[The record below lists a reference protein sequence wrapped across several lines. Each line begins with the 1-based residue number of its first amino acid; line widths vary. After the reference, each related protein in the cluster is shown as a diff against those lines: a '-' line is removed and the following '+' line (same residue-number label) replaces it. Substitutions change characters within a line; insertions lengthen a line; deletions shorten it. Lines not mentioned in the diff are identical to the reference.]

1 MPSTNFTAPIE
12 ELMNRVRALTTP
24 RRLAHIFRVA
34 DLAARIAAANAAD
47 PEKAYIAGLL
57 HDSARDL
64 SDAAIL
70 ELVTPETEWESAHP
84 RSLHGRAGRVLAQG
98 FGIQDSD
105 ILEAIEGHVYGV
117 DLANQ
122 VGMAVFVADTAEPGR
137 GVNHGIRELA
147 LAGQLE
153 AAYAEALR
161 QKLAYLKGK
170 GIAPHPRTVSAYA
183 QISS

>member
-1 MPSTNFTAPIE
+1 MD
-12 ELMNRVRALTTP
+12 RVRTLTTP
-24 RRLAHIFRVA
+24 YRLAHIFRVA
-34 DLAARIAAANAAD
+34 DLAARIASANDAD

-57 HDSARDL
+57 HDAARDL

-70 ELVTPETEWESAHP
+70 ELVEPETEWERSHP
-84 RSLHGRAGRVLAQG
+84 RSLHGRAGRVLAQS
-98 FGIQDSD
+98 FGIRDND

-117 DLANQ
+117 DRRNK

-170 GIAPHPRTVSAYA
+170 GVDPHPRTVLAYA
-183 QISS
+183 QVSS